1 MKLMMISWFRNIAGQ
16 LLI

>member
-1 MKLMMISWFRNIAGQ
+1 MKLMMISWFRNIVGQ